1 MTQMQAAKQ
10 GIVTEEM
17 QTVARDEG
25 VDSDWLREQIAKGRV
40 VIPRNINHTNYYPI
54 GIGEGLR
61 TKVNANIGTS
71 PDHVDLEEEL
81 LKVEVS
87 LRYGAD
93 TIMDLSTGGDLDFIR
108 TTIIRHWPK
117 PLGTVP
123 IYSVAWELLRDGKS
137 IVEMDPDQLFDAIER
152 QAQQGVDYMT
162 LHCGVTREAVRLFVQ
177 QSRACGMVSRGGSL
191 LAHWMAHNRA
201 ENPLYEQFDR
211 LLEICSCYDVTISLG
226 DGLRPG
232 AIADAGD
239 AAQWY
244 ENFVLGELTL
254 RAWEAGVQVMIEGP
268 GHVPINH
275 IDAHMKMMKKLCHGA
290 PIYVLGPLTCDI
302 GAGYDH
308 ITGAIGG
315 AIASA
320 AGADFLC
327 YITPAEHLRLPDPED
342 VRLGII
348 ATRIAA
354 HSGDIAKGVK
364 GAWERNLEMSKAR
377 YRLDWETMFAL
388 ALDPDRAREYRL
400 LSEDYGKGVCTMCG
414 DFCAYVSSMN
424 TERKTLKALAEE
436 VTQADDGSQRKKVDP
451 KEAVL
456 RHLKD
461 KLGSM
466 V

>member
-1 MTQMQAAKQ
+1 
-10 GIVTEEM
+10 
-17 QTVARDEG
+17 
-25 VDSDWLREQIAKGRV
+25 
-40 VIPRNINHTNYYPI
+40 
-54 GIGEGLR
+54 
-61 TKVNANIGTS
+61 
-71 PDHVDLEEEL
+71 
-81 LKVEVS
+81 
-87 LRYGAD
+87 
-93 TIMDLSTGGDLDFIR
+93 
-108 TTIIRHWPK
+108 
-117 PLGTVP
+117 
-123 IYSVAWELLRDGKS
+123 
-137 IVEMDPDQLFDAIER
+137 
-152 QAQQGVDYMT
+152 
-162 LHCGVTREAVRLFVQ
+162 
-177 QSRACGMVSRGGSL
+177 

-211 LLEICSCYDVTISLG
+211 VLEICAKYDVTISLG

-244 ENFVLGELTL
+244 ETSVLGELTL
-254 RAWEAGVQVMIEGP
+254 RAWKAGIQVMIEGP
-268 GHVPINH
+268 GHVPIHH
-275 IDAHMKMMKKLCHGA
+275 IEAHIRMMKRLCYGA

-315 AIASA
+315 AIAAA

-342 VRLGII
+342 VRQGII

-388 ALDPDRAREYRL
+388 AVDSDKAREYRMM
-400 LSEDYGKGVCTMCG
+400 SEDYEKGVCTMCG
-414 DFCAYVSSMN
+414 DFCAYVSSMK
-424 TERKTLKALAEE
+424 TERKALKALEE
-436 VTQADDGSQRKKVDP
+436 ATTAVGRSERRQIEP
-451 KEAVL
+451 KEKVL
-456 RHLKD
+456 RHLSE
-461 KLGSM
+461 KLGSL

>member
-1 MTQMQAAKQ
+1 MTQMQAARQ
-10 GIVTEEM
+10 GVITEEM
-17 QTVARDEG
+17 RIVAQDEG
-25 VDSDWLREQIAKGRV
+25 VDPEWLCEQIAKGRV
-40 VIPRNINHTNYYPI
+40 VIPRNINHPNYYPV

-81 LKVEVS
+81 LKVEICE
-87 LRYGAD
+87 RYGAD
-93 TIMDLSTGGDLDFIR
+93 TIMDLSTGGDLDLIR
-108 TTIIRHWPK
+108 VTILNRWRK

-123 IYSVAWELLRDGKS
+123 VYQVAWELLREGKS
-137 IVEMDPDQLFDAIER
+137 ITEMDPEHLFEVIER
-152 QAQQGVDYMT
+152 QAQQGVDFMT
-162 LHCGVTREAVRLFVQ
+162 LHCGVTREALRIFVQ
-177 QSRACGMVSRGGSL
+177 QNRACGMVSRGGSL

-211 LLEICSCYDVTISLG
+211 LLEICAKYDVTISLG

-244 ENFVLGELTL
+244 ETSILGELTL

-268 GHVPINH
+268 GHVPIHH
-275 IDAHMKMMKKLCHGA
+275 IEAHIKMMKRLCHGA

-315 AIASA
+315 AIAAA

-342 VRLGII
+342 VRQGII

-354 HSGDIAKGVK
+354 HSGDIAKGVN
-364 GAWERNLEMSKAR
+364 GAWEQNLKMSRAR

-388 ALDPDRAREYRL
+388 ALDPDKAREYRMM
-400 LSEDYGKGVCTMCG
+400 SEDYEKGVCTMCG
-414 DFCAYVSSMN
+414 DFCAYVSSMT
-424 TERKTLKALAEE
+424 TERKTLRALEEE
-436 VTQADDGSQRKKVDP
+436 VTKSGDGERKKVEP
-451 KEAVL
+451 KEKVL
-456 RHLKD
+456 RHLRE
-461 KLGSM
+461 KLGSL

>member
-1 MTQMQAAKQ
+1 MTLREAAVK
-10 GIVTEEM
+10 GIITPEM
-17 QTVARDEG
+17 RRVAEDER
-25 VDSDWLREQIAKGRV
+25 VDADWLCQQMARGRII
-40 VIPRNINHTNYYPI
+40 IPRNIHHPNYYPI
-54 GIGEGLR
+54 GIGGGLR

-71 PDHVDLEEEL
+71 PDHIDLQEEL

-87 LRYGAD
+87 ERYGAD

-108 TTIIRHWPK
+108 EEIIRRWSRPI
-117 PLGTVP
+117 GTVP
-123 IYSVAWELLRDGKS
+123 IYQVASELLAEGKT
-137 IVEMDPDQLFDAIER
+137 ILDMDPEHLFEVIDR
-152 QAQQGVDYMT
+152 QGHQGVDYMT
-162 LHCGVTREAVRLFVQ
+162 LHCGVTREAVRIFVQ

-191 LAHWMAHNRA
+191 LAHWMAHNKA
-201 ENPLYEQFDR
+201 ENPLYAQFDR
-211 LLEICSCYDVTISLG
+211 LLQICRRHDITISLG

-244 ENFVLGELTL
+244 ECFVLGELTL

-268 GHVPINH
+268 GHVPLHH
-275 IDAHMKMMKKLCHGA
+275 IDAHMKMMKKLCYGA
-290 PIYVLGPLTCDI
+290 PLYVLGPLTCDI

-315 AIASA
+315 AIAA
-320 AGADFLC
+320 ATGADMLC

-342 VRLGII
+342 VRQGII

-354 HSGDIAKGVK
+354 HSGDIAKGIK
-364 GAWERNLEMSKAR
+364 TAWDRDYQMSQAR

-388 ALDPDRAREYRL
+388 ALDPDKAREYRL
-400 LSEDYGKGVCTMCG
+400 NSEDYAKGVCTMCG

-424 TERKTLKALAEE
+424 TERKTLRSLEE
-436 VTQADDGSQRKKVDP
+436 APEPGTVGPFGQKLSPHDTLLRK
-451 KEAVL
+451 L
-456 RHLKD
+456 RE

-466 V
+466 I